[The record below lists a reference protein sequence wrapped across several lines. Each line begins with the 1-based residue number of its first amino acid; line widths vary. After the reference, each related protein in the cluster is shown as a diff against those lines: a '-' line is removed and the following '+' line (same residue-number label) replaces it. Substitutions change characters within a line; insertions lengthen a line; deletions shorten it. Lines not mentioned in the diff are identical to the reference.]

1 MYLLSSRRPAFHMR
15 PEDVVARAGQAAMMT
30 CLYDEA
36 GTEVITWDKD
46 MTSVAPGSSCDCIIM
61 ENGYVLQFNNISLDD
76 VGRYTCH
83 LQVGPSDFQ
92 SCSAVLKLAGEL

>member
-1 MYLLSSRRPAFHMR
+1 MR
-15 PEDVVARAGQAAMMT
+15 PEDVVARAGHAAMMT

-46 MTSVAPGSSCDCIIM
+46 MTSVAAGSSCDCVIE
-61 ENGYVLQFNNISLDD
+61 ENGAYLQFNNISLDD
-76 VGRYTCH
+76 VGRYTCN
-83 LQVGPSDFQ
+83 LQIGPGDFR